1 MIILLVLLW
10 SLSND
15 DSDGNEKG
23 KKKNAIGFIGKTS
36 KFARASRFL
45 CTFLSRRGTTT
56 TGGFVRLTSFRDG
69 NTWRKN
75 PE

>member
-1 MIILLVLLW
+1 MIILVVLLG

-23 KKKNAIGFIGKTS
+23 EKNAIGFIGKTS
-36 KFARASRFL
+36 KFARALRFL
-45 CTFLSRRGTTT
+45 CTFLSRRCTTT
-56 TGGFVRLTSFRDG
+56 MEGFVRLTLFRDG